1 MGYPLNKK
9 QVMKELLRCGK
20 DPSYFI
26 NTYAKITHP
35 QRGLIPFKLYDF
47 QKDAIE
53 NFQSNRFNIILKARQ
68 LGISTITAACC
79 LVDALSQRKERACYC
94 NEVFNSS

>member
-1 MGYPLNKK
+1 
-9 QVMKELLRCGK
+9 MKELLRCGK

-47 QKDAIE
+47 QKDAIDS
-53 NFQSNRFNIILKARQ
+53 FQNHRFNIILKARQ
-68 LGISTITAACC
+68 LGLSTITAAYVAWLMMFHREKNGSRISNC
-79 LVDALSQRKERACYC
+79 Q
-94 NEVFNSS
+94 